1 MANISRLLR
10 LGALLAFNPVVI
22 VEDAAAAAKRVAIL
36 TVCGLVAGLI
46 LLPAAGCAAAAL
58 WIFIQHRLGPVW
70 AAAITAAALVLL
82 ALIILAI
89 GIMQSKAP
97 RDRRDRKQM
106 PRAGSAAAAWPAAA
120 ASVLASL
127 PPPEAVGAAGKSFFR
142 KHKGTA
148 MLAAVVAGLIFGQD
162 LIRPRRRR

>member
-10 LGALLAFNPVVI
+10 IGALLAFNPVVI

-36 TVCGLVAGLI
+36 SVCALVAGLI

-58 WIFIQHRLGPVW
+58 WIFAQHRLGPVW
-70 AAAITAAALVLL
+70 AAVITAAALVLL
-82 ALIILAI
+82 ALIILGI

-97 RDRRDRKQM
+97 RARQDKKQM
-106 PRAGSAAAAWPAAA
+106 QRAGNAAAAWPAAA

-127 PPPEAVGAAGKSFFR
+127 PPPQEVGAAGKSFFR

-162 LIRPRRRR
+162 LVRPRRRR